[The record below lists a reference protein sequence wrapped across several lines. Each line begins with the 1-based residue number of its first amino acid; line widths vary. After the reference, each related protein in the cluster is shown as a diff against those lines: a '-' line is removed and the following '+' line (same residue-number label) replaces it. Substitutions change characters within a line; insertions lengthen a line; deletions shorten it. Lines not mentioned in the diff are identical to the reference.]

1 MNTEFDEVVS
11 LSEKNEVR
19 LRAGAQ
25 IEAKMAPET
34 TNTSVPP
41 VPTTEKSMSS
51 TSIWQRLKNRFFT
64 GQQPDLEEAIK
75 DCFWKVDIH
84 SHLLPGVDDGVSSW
98 EETLACLKQFSEWGI
113 TKVVTTPHVS
123 RDWFPNKYHQLLEG
137 QEQLQSL
144 VREHNLPL
152 TIEVAAEYLLDDF
165 FLDLLK
171 SREVLTFGPE
181 KYILVETAWSSA
193 PLHLSDLIF
202 RIQSAGYTPILAH
215 PERYKYYKNFEAE
228 LAHHREA
235 GCLLQLNAMSLTGK
249 YGEQARRQGKTLL
262 QKGWVDFI
270 GSDLHRPADL
280 PRFEKIFSLP
290 EFKQL
295 TQQPLQNSK
304 LL

>member
-1 MNTEFDEVVS
+1 MNTEFDELVS
-11 LSEKNEVR
+11 LSEKDEVR
-19 LRAGAQ
+19 LHTGAQ
-25 IEAKMAPET
+25 IDAKATPEPDHTSDSPVRT
-34 TNTSVPP
+34 TT
-41 VPTTEKSMSS
+41 KSMSS

-64 GQQPDLEEAIK
+64 GAEPETEEPVK

-98 EETLACLKQFSEWGI
+98 EETLACLQQFSDWGI
-113 TKVVTTPHVS
+113 SKVITTPHVS
-123 RDWFPNKYHQLLEG
+123 RDWFPNKYQQLLEG
-137 QEQLQSL
+137 QEQLQAL

-165 FLDLLK
+165 FLDLLN
-171 SREVLTFGPE
+171 SREVLTFGAE

-228 LAHHREA
+228 LSHHRDT
-235 GCLLQLNAMSLTGK
+235 GCLLQLNAMSLSGK
-249 YGEQARRQGKTLL
+249 YGEQARRQGKILL

-270 GSDLHRPADL
+270 GSDLHRPGDL

-290 EFKQL
+290 EFKEL
-295 TQQPLQNSK
+295 AKQPLRNSK